1 MKQRMVNHC
10 QCEICLSGRDHPD
23 RDVHRQIN
31 YIMSHL
37 NSNQRRLLVAFEAQQ
52 LGRGGIARMALITG
66 LDRKT
71 IRRGLVELKQSI
83 AS

>member
-10 QCEICLSGRDHPD
+10 QCEICRSGRDHPD
-23 RDVHRQIN
+23 RESHRQLN

-37 NSNQRRLLVAFEAQQ
+37 NSTQRRLLAAFEAQQ

-71 IRRGLVELKQSI
+71 IRRGLVELKLTI

>member
-1 MKQRMVNHC
+1 MKQRLVNHC

-23 RDVHRQIN
+23 RELHRQMN

-37 NSNQRRLLVAFEAQQ
+37 NSTQRRLLAAFEAQQ
-52 LGRGGIARMALITG
+52 LGRGGIARLALITG

-71 IRRGLVELKQSI
+71 IRRGMVELRRDISP
-83 AS
+83 

>member
-10 QCEICLSGRDHPD
+10 QCEICRSGRDHPD
-23 RDVHRQIN
+23 REVHRQMN

-37 NSNQRRLLVAFEAQQ
+37 TSNQRRLWAAFEAQQ
-52 LGRGGIARMALITG
+52 LGRGGIARLALITG

-71 IRRGLVELKQSI
+71 IRRGLLDLRQAVT
-83 AS
+83 